1 MMLLRMRDKMYSCW
15 RVSMVLQERDKV
27 GKISH

>member
-1 MMLLRMRDKMYSCW
+1 MRLLRMRDKMYSCW
-15 RVSMVLQERDKV
+15 RVSIVLQERDEA